1 MLSTDA
7 MSRTAALALV
17 MVAAAASTAS
27 AGAYIGLGIGT
38 SARASSDDTMMEGEG
53 RSGRLLI
60 GYGIGRLGIEGSGTR
75 YDVWVAGA
83 PMEAT
88 QLALGLRYGLP
99 IGNNFGL
106 FGRGGLQRTS
116 LNTMGGG
123 YDADGSGL
131 YLGLGVDYKLPIAA
145 VGASLFMDY
154 QRSWTT
160 FDNGYGEYGGVAG
173 IWTLGATLSF

>member
-1 MLSTDA
+1 MKRLCVV
-7 MSRTAALALV
+7 ALV
-17 MVAAAASTAS
+17 LGASVSTAS
-27 AGAYIGLGIGT
+27 AGAYIGLGVGT
-38 SARASSDDTMMEGEG
+38 SARASSDETMMAGDG
-53 RSGRLLI
+53 RSGRLML
-60 GYGIGRLGIEGSGTR
+60 GWRIGRLGIEGSGTR

-83 PMEAT
+83 PFEAT
-88 QLALGLRYGLP
+88 QLALGLKYGLP
-99 IGNNFGL
+99 IGNNFEV

-116 LNTMGGG
+116 LSKMSSGG
-123 YDADGSGL
+123 YDASGGGF
-131 YLGLGVDYKLPIAA
+131 YLGLGVEYRLPVAA